1 MSHAQVERDAIQRR
15 DRSRR
20 PTGRPAPPRQKVY
33 YNGLVEF
40 APVGD
45 LPAVWRNLS
54 RPESSLGCIL
64 VPLPSAAPL
73 VTDCHWLAE
82 DRR

>member
-1 MSHAQVERDAIQRR
+1 MRSSAEIGQGARR
-15 DRSRR
+15 ADL
-20 PTGRPAPPRQKVY
+20 PPPRQKVY